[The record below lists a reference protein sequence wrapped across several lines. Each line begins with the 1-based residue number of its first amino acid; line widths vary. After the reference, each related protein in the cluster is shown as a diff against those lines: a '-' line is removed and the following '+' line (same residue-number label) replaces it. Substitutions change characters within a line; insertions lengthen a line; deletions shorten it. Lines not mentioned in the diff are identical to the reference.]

1 METLTAVPLSEYL
14 RTTYRP
20 DCDWINGEVRERNM
34 GEQPHAAVQGFLGYL
49 FRMNAERWGVRAFPE
64 QRVQT
69 SQEHFRVADLC
80 VVRRGIGAEP
90 IVRTPP
96 LLCVEILSRDDRM
109 SDMQERVDDYLL
121 MGVGSVW
128 VIDPRRRKAYVST
141 REGALV
147 PVGEALLV
155 NGTEIV
161 VPVKAIFAELDD
173 LEQNG

>member
-20 DCDWINGEVRERNM
+20 DCDWVNGEVRERNM
-34 GEQPHAAVQGFLGYL
+34 GEQPHAAVQAFLGYL
-49 FRMNAERWGVRAFPE
+49 FRMNAERWGVRVFPE

-69 SQEHFRVADLC
+69 SQKHFRVADLC

-96 LLCVEILSRDDRM
+96 LLCAEILSRDDSM
-109 SDMQERVDDYLL
+109 SEIQERVDDYLQ
-121 MGVGSVW
+121 MGVPVVW
-128 VIDPRRRKAYVST
+128 VIDPRRRRAYFSIS
-141 REGALV
+141 EGLLQPAKEFLI
-147 PVGEALLV
+147 VG
-155 NGTEIV
+155 GTEISV
-161 VPVKAIFAELDD
+161 AVAPIFAELDD